1 MGKISEEAK
10 RRYINKI
17 AEYKAAVETIQKREK
32 ELAAVEGDTANLNK
46 LVLAD
51 EVLNLVSY
59 YVLMNAL
66 SLSLLG
72 VKNEAYLNDARKG
85 CYKAII
91 YLEDAVS
98 GQIDAPFSDY
108 EEFLQKIESFDE
120 GKRWELI
127 RKLGFSI
134 NAVED
139 GFGANSK
146 WKWSFVEI
154 EGRYATIVKN
164 LLDLKQL
171 TAGLDPRAD
180 FYSERSAHLRLTK
193 QLLEQSANRY
203 REKYE
208 LSTSRIDDFK
218 LAINYLA
225 ALRRIHIL
233 LGEVEESEVIRKK
246 MDVWRAK
253 MESDSK
259 RVDQAKRKG

>member
-10 RRYINKI
+10 RRYVNKI
-17 AEYKAAVETIQKREK
+17 AEYKAAIEGIQKREK
-32 ELAAVEGDTANLNK
+32 ELSAGEGDNANLNK
-46 LVLAD
+46 LILAN

-59 YVLMNAL
+59 HVLMNAL

-98 GQIDAPFSDY
+98 SQIDAPFSEY
-108 EEFLQKIESFDE
+108 EENLHRIEGFDE
-120 GKRWELI
+120 GQRWELI

-134 NAVED
+134 NSVED
-139 GFGANSK
+139 GFGTNSK

-218 LAINYLA
+218 LAITYLA
-225 ALRRIHIL
+225 ALRRLHVL
-233 LGEVEESEVIRKK
+233 LGEVEEGEVIRKK

-259 RVDQAKRKG
+259 RVDQAKKKS